1 MARDPVL
8 TDLPWSLEFRATT
21 AGFTIDARFDAASG
35 RLELVLTSTAGRAR
49 SIRSVAVE
57 AALDLPAPS
66 GFARL
71 NSAQSDGNDVVREFG
86 SARAVG
92 RAAVRC
98 RSEGWIIVVCPARA
112 FPALVIGAL
121 DASSDAP
128 EFVIELDPGE
138 TVMRTLAVTAHFPE
152 RRVRPGDQVVLPLY
166 VAEGLDIDHMA
177 AAYAGALVAGG
188 LAPDL
193 PAGAL
198 HGIAV
203 VRDEADT
210 QSRGGT
216 VAGGIKALR
225 VAPLSIPS
233 GTDIAR
239 DHPSW
244 VLEDAEHRPMLNV
257 VTADARDWT
266 AERVSSAL
274 AASGCTALDLVGLST
289 TTSDPGSAAAARLV
303 LDAIRHA
310 AGEGVVIL
318 AHDVALAAASGVV
331 DAVVA
336 APLGA
341 ATDDRSVASAAQTA
355 LLRGVIHE
363 RWWNA
368 AIEMPATVAA
378 LSDAAWRT
386 AMTAIALSGFV
397 PVLPPGID
405 QLPAARRLA
414 IEAVLPAT
422 GIPADPLTPVPVDGI
437 SAWSVTLPGERVLLG
452 VFNWSDGPR
461 WVSPG
466 EYLRPGE
473 IAFDFWNAR
482 LLGMGDILLRP
493 CDAALWQ
500 VAGQGR
506 GGHLIG
512 DAGNVT
518 SATLFQR
525 SVSGRLQLGND
536 LDRPRVVAVHARGES
551 YLVTLQ
557 PGERRWFD

>member
-8 TDLPWSLEFRATT
+8 TDLPWSLEFRAAT

-35 RLELVLTSTAGRAR
+35 RLELVLTSTAGRSR

-57 AALDLPAPS
+57 ATLDLPAPS

-71 NSAQSDGNDVVREFG
+71 NSARSDGNDVVREFG
-86 SARAVG
+86 SAPAVG

-98 RSEGWIIVVCPARA
+98 RSEGWIVVACPARA

-152 RRVRPGDQVVLPLY
+152 RRVAPGDQVVLPLY
-166 VAEGLDIDHMA
+166 LAEGLDIDHMA

-203 VRDEADT
+203 VGDEADT

-233 GTDIAR
+233 GTDIAL

-244 VLEDAEHRPMLNV
+244 LVQDAEHRPVMNV
-257 VTADARDWT
+257 VNADARDWI
-266 AERVSSAL
+266 ASRVSSAL
-274 AASGCTALDLVGLST
+274 LGSGYTALDLVGLT
-289 TTSDPGSAAAARLV
+289 TPSEPGSAAATRLL

-310 AGEGVVIL
+310 AGEGVLIL
-318 AHDVALAAASGVV
+318 AHNVALAAASGVV
-331 DAVVA
+331 DAVVT

-341 ATDDRSVASAAQTA
+341 ATDDRSVAAAAQTA

-368 AIEMPATVAA
+368 AIELPAIGAA

-386 AMTAIALSGFV
+386 ALTAIALSGFV
-397 PVLPPGID
+397 PLLPSGMD

-422 GIPADPLTPVPVDGI
+422 GIPADPLTPIPVDGL
-437 SAWSVTLPGERVLLG
+437 SAWSVTLPGDRVLLG

-482 LLGMGDILLRP
+482 LLGMGDVLLGP
-493 CDAALWQ
+493 WDATLWQ

-536 LDRPRVVAVHARGES
+536 LDRPRVIAVHARGES